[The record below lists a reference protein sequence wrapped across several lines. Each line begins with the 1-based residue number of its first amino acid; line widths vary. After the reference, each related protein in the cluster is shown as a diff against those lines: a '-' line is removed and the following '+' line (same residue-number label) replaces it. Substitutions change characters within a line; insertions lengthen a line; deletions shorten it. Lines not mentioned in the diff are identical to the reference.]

1 MQRVIDNDLDSW
13 RDSIVL
19 EWLFSLSSLY
29 DDYLPFDVQFNDQCD
44 QEMEIE
50 FEWDEYQV
58 NLEYI

>member
-29 DDYLPFDVQFNDQCD
+29 DDYLPFDVQFNDQYD